1 MRKKNHR
8 YKETQD
14 KLENSKLSLIVLTYY
29 AVAAKWH
36 GKTIEEPKLVYAET
50 TSVSSGDFWKIT
62 NHQEATINWNMVK
75 SHPFAEAVEG
85 ILETLAHLF
94 CDLSFKKKICAATV
108 ALF

>member
-14 KLENSKLSLIVLTYY
+14 KLENSKLSLTVLTYY

-62 NHQEATINWNMVK
+62 NH
-75 SHPFAEAVEG
+75 
-85 ILETLAHLF
+85 
-94 CDLSFKKKICAATV
+94 
-108 ALF
+108 